1 MLTEC
6 TRSDICLEGRGSD
19 MPAQGIALGIGS
31 GVENSNA
38 LKGRTGLWSR
48 ILFRPF
54 RAGRILIRIGS
65 PGPTPQAGFPPPGLF
80 CFGPY
85 GAAEKRNIK
94 IRKGGKTAQ
103 RNRHE
108 RPACSRPTLHRAG
121 VGPGVFTDRVE
132 CRSPQ
137 AHNELASRREN
148 DGEAVFPPSSSGRLP
163 LPAESGCPD
172 SRPLRSHRL
181 KPT

>member
-65 PGPTPQAGFPPPGLF
+65 PGPTPQAGFPPPGLS
-80 CFGPY
+80 CFGPF
-85 GAAEKRNIK
+85 GAAEKARLQNL
-94 IRKGGKTAQ
+94 RRGGKGSAPPSQGGERDCSLATSFHPAQ
-103 RNRHE
+103 QKHVSRNR
-108 RPACSRPTLHRAG
+108 
-121 VGPGVFTDRVE
+121 
-132 CRSPQ
+132 
-137 AHNELASRREN
+137 
-148 DGEAVFPPSSSGRLP
+148 PSSSVNTDFS
-163 LPAESGCPD
+163 PAQGKATGE
-172 SRPLRSHRL
+172 
-181 KPT
+181 